1 MRIPMPASRSLW
13 HIDAGHSEIRS
24 HKLDLQPGQILL
36 HSLYSLISLGT
47 EKTISLGG
55 VPENIYAKMKVP
67 HMEGGFA
74 FPVKYGYSLVAS
86 SEDGRCYHLMHPH
99 QDLVSVDPETLTLIP
114 PLIPPVRAVLIS
126 NMETALTAYWDA
138 EPNKNE
144 KILIAGFGLIGA
156 LTALLLRLKGFDAI
170 TIYEPDATRVSLAR
184 RLGFHAGDP
193 GFDPG
198 PFDLAF
204 HSSGNPSGLQH
215 CLEVMGL
222 EGRVIELSW
231 YGRQKITLGLG
242 EHFHINRLR
251 IIASQVSSIPLKLQG
266 AWNFAKRKQEVLA
279 LLADPCW
286 DNLQIEQV
294 PFESSPAVFD
304 KIRHSQSKGLTY
316 ILKY

>member
-1 MRIPMPASRSLW
+1 MPSSRSLW
-13 HIDAGHSEIRS
+13 HIDSSHSEIRS
-24 HKLDLQPGQILL
+24 QHLELQPGQILL
-36 HSLYSLISLGT
+36 QSLYSLISLGT
-47 EKTISLGG
+47 EKTIALGG
-55 VPENIYAKMKVP
+55 VPENMYDKMKVP
-67 HMEGGFA
+67 HMEGSFT
-74 FPVKYGYSLVAS
+74 FPVKYGYSLVAR
-86 SEDGRCYHLMHPH
+86 SEEGRCYHLMHPH
-99 QDLVSVDPETLTLIP
+99 QDRVSVNPETLTPIPTEIP
-114 PLIPPVRAVLIS
+114 PARALLIS

-138 EPNKNE
+138 GPLKNE

-156 LTALLLRLKGFDAI
+156 LIALLLRLKGFEDI
-170 TIYEPDATRVSLAR
+170 TIYEPDATRTGLAR
-184 RLGFHAGDP
+184 RLGFHTGDP

-222 EGRVIELSW
+222 EGRILELSW
-231 YGRQKITLGLG
+231 YGRQKIMLGLG

-251 IIASQVSSIPLKLQG
+251 IIASQVSSIPRKLQG

-286 DNLQIEQV
+286 DKLVIEEV
-294 PFESSPAVFD
+294 PFENSPAVFD
-304 KIRHSQSKGLTY
+304 KIRHSQSKALTY